1 MECAYNV
8 SGFESKKEILIRLP
22 LHSVCPETP

>member
-8 SGFESKKEILIRLP
+8 SGFESKKEILTRLP
-22 LHSVCPETP
+22 LHPMCPVTP